1 MLVQSIRSKGRYA
14 GVKQLVNILLL
25 MFVAQ
30 ILTVNADCAMDHSQP
45 ATDATDMSDHSGHAM
60 DHSLETVEASTYLPA
75 SVQKC
80 DCCDDNLCDMVSCNN
95 PAATSAALS
104 FNGRLLPAAM
114 IDLKHRTHLA
124 PDSPSRLRPPIAS

>member
-1 MLVQSIRSKGRYA
+1 MLVQSIRSKGRYT
-14 GVKQLVNILLL
+14 GVKRLVNILLL

-45 ATDATDMSDHSGHAM
+45 ATDMSDHSGHAM
-60 DHSLETVEASTYLPA
+60 GHSVEASTNLPA
-75 SVQKC
+75 SAEKC
-80 DCCDDNLCDMVSCNN
+80 DCCDDNLCDMVNCNN
-95 PAATSAALS
+95 PALTSAALG

>member
-1 MLVQSIRSKGRYA
+1 MLVQSIRSKGRYT
-14 GVKQLVNILLL
+14 GVKRLVNILLL

-45 ATDATDMSDHSGHAM
+45 ATDATDMSDHSGHSM
-60 DHSLETVEASTYLPA
+60 SHSVEAVDASTDLPA
-75 SVQKC
+75 SAPNC
-80 DCCDDNLCDMVSCNN
+80 DCCDDNLCDMVNCSN
-95 PAATSAALS
+95 PALTSAALG